1 MSFICQL
8 LLWLLILKGGWQT
21 TGLKAIFFFFN
32 STQAKFGFYIFKSH
46 KKSGGDEYEIKITC
60 GL

>member
-1 MSFICQL
+1 MSTL
-8 LLWLLILKGGWQT
+8 AVAPYLKR
-21 TGLKAIFFFFN
+21 GLANYRAQGHFFFFN